1 MSTYLFYKKII
12 NHGGAE
18 NLLLNHYKS
27 LIKDGEKVKIIT
39 FKNKLFENSH
49 FETSII
55 DVNNIIGLFLFLIK
69 NNNKNKTIICHS
81 GYIDIFFISL
91 FFKINYSVFLHQP
104 TLLSF
109 NESDKYAFKNLEKLK
124 AEKKLNLFS
133 ENIKIFKRLKEG
145 MTFYQK
151 QYCNYRFLLSRLA
164 LKKAKN
170 TFVLSETSR
179 EEKKTLY
186 GINSRVLKGAI
197 NNKDI
202 LKYKKSLS
210 NKNDNMYF
218 CIVARLDINKRI
230 KKFIRSISSSKN
242 KDKLYLDIYGKGPQ
256 LNDIKKT
263 INILKLNNNI
273 KCKGFLP
280 EDEKL
285 NVINKYDFF
294 VCIDMADFRIS
305 AYESLKARTPVIL
318 TAETY
323 PDKDFKDLNCFFYCR
338 PNNKDILQIINKLY
352 VNKNLKSINW
362 NLVEKKLLKVEWN
375 NYFKEINSH
384 VL

>member
-242 KDKLYLDIYGKGPQ
+242 
-256 LNDIKKT
+256 
-263 INILKLNNNI
+263 
-273 KCKGFLP
+273 
-280 EDEKL
+280 
-285 NVINKYDFF
+285 
-294 VCIDMADFRIS
+294 R
-305 AYESLKARTPVIL
+305 
-318 TAETY
+318 
-323 PDKDFKDLNCFFYCR
+323 
-338 PNNKDILQIINKLY
+338 
-352 VNKNLKSINW
+352 
-362 NLVEKKLLKVEWN
+362 LL
-375 NYFKEINSH
+375 
-384 VL
+384 

>member
-18 NLLLNHYKS
+18 NLLLNHYNS
-27 LIKDGEKVKIIT
+27 LIKEGKKVKIIT
-39 FKNKLFENSH
+39 YQNKLFENS
-49 FETSII
+49 SLNKDII
-55 DVNNIIGLFLFLIK
+55 DVKNIFGFFLLLFK

-81 GYIDIFFISL
+81 GYIDVFLISL
-91 FFKINYSVFLHQP
+91 FFKINYSAFLHQP

-109 NESDKYAFKNLEKLK
+109 NESDKFAFKNLEKLE
-124 AEKKLNLFS
+124 AEKKLDLFS
-133 ENIKIFKRLKEG
+133 ENLKIFKRLKEG

-151 QYCNYRFLLSRLA
+151 QYCNFRFLLSRLA
-164 LKKAKN
+164 LNKAKN

-186 GINSRVLKGAI
+186 GINSYALRGAI

-210 NKNDNMYF
+210 DKNDNMYF

-230 KKFIRSISSSKN
+230 KKFIRSINSSKN
-242 KDKLYLDIYGKGPQ
+242 KDNLYLDIYGKGPQ
-256 LNDIKKT
+256 LNDIEKT

-273 KCKGFLP
+273 KCKGFLS
-280 EDEKL
+280 EENKL
-285 NVINKYDFF
+285 DIINKYDYFIC
-294 VCIDMADFRIS
+294 VDMADFRIS
-305 AYESLKARTPVIL
+305 SYESLKARTPVIL
-318 TAETY
+318 TTETY
-323 PDKDFKDLNCFFYCR
+323 PDKDFQDLNCFLYCR
-338 PNNKDILQIINKLY
+338 PNNKDISEIINKLY
-352 VNKNLKSINW
+352 ENKNLKSINW
-362 NLVEKKLLKVEWN
+362 NLVEEKLSKVEWY
-375 NYFKEINSH
+375 NYFKEINYH